1 MVCYNLPDT
10 LYLSFNKCFN
20 RTIGEWNDIEINLLE
35 ALRADS
41 MVFWISDFD
50 WSQIDQGLSPATSAS
65 MTPFSMT
72 ASKKF
77 RNIGAWQSATY
88 RLFIRHTYG
97 MLRFRQKSIFDP
109 R

>member
-1 MVCYNLPDT
+1 MNL
-10 LYLSFNKCFN
+10 S
-20 RTIGEWNDIEINLLE
+20 E

-50 WSQIDQGLSPATSAS
+50 WSQIDHGLSPATSAS

-88 RLFIRHTYG
+88 LAFLI
-97 MLRFRQKSIFDP
+97 LDQFELNQKSGFDLSLFTWREFKNGLFNRELRKSP
-109 R
+109 S